1 LKWDERKFC
10 EEVGKMEDI
19 GLAVLV
25 GPNLIKHLFIVL
37 LFCDATGVVNDKINK
52 FPHLSLTEV
61 LEGEEEGSA

>member
-1 LKWDERKFC
+1 
-10 EEVGKMEDI
+10 MEDI